1 MTKTNKIVGATL
13 LLMGVAFASKII
25 GFIRVQFIGYYFGTS
40 HEADAFIMAFTI
52 PTLLLTISGGAISA
66 ALIPM
71 IIRLRNQGETIRLK
85 SLIGSMFSM
94 TTLIM
99 LGVTVVFYLFLE
111 PFTSIYAG
119 GKSAQEQ
126 EAVLH
131 MLKIIVPAFIA
142 IGLISLFT
150 SILNA
155 YKHYFIPSL
164 GPIFYSAGIIIAI
177 VFFSE
182 KYGIQSLMVG
192 MAIGIMLHLLFAITA
207 IFAKKIS
214 LTPKIIWN
222 EDMRKVGILIV
233 PFIISIGAFQLNT
246 VVDRMMAFSLEE
258 GSVVAL
264 NMGFTVNQL
273 PLSIFVGA
281 MVLPLFPMIADKLS
295 KQDLVGT
302 KELLSRSYRLLGILL
317 LPVTGAFIFLA
328 EPIIKILFLRGAFD
342 LESVEMTSTALIFYS
357 FTLLP
362 FAMRDVITRAFYSLQ
377 DTWTPVINSLILVAL
392 NITLM
397 LILVPKFGIMGVAGS
412 TSIASIFAYIR
423 IRRKL
428 IQKIGHQHAPQDSKT
443 WWLIWRNAVIF
454 TLLTWGVYQGLLV
467 IWQEPTGVQLWV
479 RTLVSFAIGGLTYS
493 ILTLRLKT
501 SEVEWLVLRM
511 KRLVRAKV

>member
-1 MTKTNKIVGATL
+1 MIKKNKIVGATL

-52 PTLLLTISGGAISA
+52 PTLLLTISGGALSA

-71 IIRLRNQGETIRLK
+71 IIRLRNQGEVVRLK
-85 SLIGSMFSM
+85 SLIGSMFSL

-99 LGVTVVFYLFLE
+99 VGVTVVLYLFLE
-111 PFTSIYAG
+111 PFTGLYAG
-119 GKSAQEQ
+119 GKSAEEQ
-126 EAVLH
+126 ASVLG

-142 IGLISLFT
+142 IGLISLFS

-164 GPIFYSAGIIIAI
+164 GPIFYSLGIIIAI

-182 KYGIQSLMVG
+182 AYGIESLMVG
-192 MAIGIMLHLLFAITA
+192 MAIGIMLHL
-207 IFAKKIS
+207 IFAFAAIIAKKVTLS
-214 LTPKIIWN
+214 PKIIWN
-222 EDMRKVGILIV
+222 NDIKKVGILIV
-233 PFIISIGAFQLNT
+233 PFFISIGAFQLNT
-246 VVDRMMAFSLEE
+246 LVDRMMAFSLED

-264 NMGFTVNQL
+264 NMGYTVNQL

-281 MVLPLFPMIADKLS
+281 MVLPLFPMIADKIS
-295 KQDLVGT
+295 NQDLDGT

-317 LPVTGAFIFLA
+317 LPVMGAFIFLA
-328 EPIIKILFLRGAFD
+328 QPIITILFLRGAFD
-342 LESVEMTSTALIFYS
+342 LESVRITSLALIFYS

-377 DTWTPVINSLILVAL
+377 DTWTPVINSVILVAI

-397 LILVPKFGIMGVAGS
+397 LILVPKFGIIGVAGS

-428 IQKIGHQHAPQDSKT
+428 IQRIGATASQDSKT
-443 WWLIWRNAVIF
+443 WWLIWRNAVLF
-454 TLLTWGVYQGLLV
+454 TLLTWGVYHGLLL
-467 IWQEPTGVQLWV
+467 IWQEPTGIQLWV
-479 RTLVSFAIGGLTYS
+479 RTLVSFAVGGLTYS
-493 ILTLRLKT
+493 MLTLRLKT
-501 SEVEWLVLRM
+501 SEVEWLVQRF
-511 KRLVRAKV
+511 KRLVKSQA